1 MMNAQ
6 YSEAMAQQQH
16 QMMVQQM
23 QWEHSQQA
31 MQAQEWQM
39 QQQFDQ
45 LSIDEEAEKWKN
57 EFKMDAAF
65 DAAKLSYEE
74 EQANIL
80 NSSNSMLEVMMSD
93 PDPRF
98 QNSQFLHFL
107 KRIQQGEV
115 VIEGKEI
122 RETQPDT
129 VAMDKA
135 WNEAELIHQSNLANL
150 DPALQAAKEQEA
162 AEALKA
168 QQMLEDNW
176 KEKLESYE
184 Q

>member
-1 MMNAQ
+1 
-6 YSEAMAQQQH
+6 
-16 QMMVQQM
+16 
-23 QWEHSQQA
+23 
-31 MQAQEWQM
+31 
-39 QQQFDQ
+39 
-45 LSIDEEAEKWKN
+45 
-57 EFKMDAAF
+57 MDAAF

-80 NSSNSMLEVMMSD
+80 NSSNSMLEVMMND

-107 KRIQQGEV
+107 KRIQKGEV

-129 VAMDKA
+129 IAMDKA

-150 DPALQAAKEQEA
+150 DPALQVAKE
-162 AEALKA
+162 K
-168 QQMLEDNW
+168 
-176 KEKLESYE
+176 
-184 Q
+184 